1 MGKKRTFQLVEIL
14 SADMQNL
21 IFFQPDQQTEECG
34 KELGNNSSPG
44 CTCNAHMER
53 NNKKQ
58 I

>member
-34 KELGNNSSPG
+34 KELGN
-44 CTCNAHMER
+44 
-53 NNKKQ
+53 

>member
-34 KELGNNSSPG
+34 KELGNNSSPLHLQRPYG
-44 CTCNAHMER
+44 TE
-53 NNKKQ
+53 Q
-58 I
+58 